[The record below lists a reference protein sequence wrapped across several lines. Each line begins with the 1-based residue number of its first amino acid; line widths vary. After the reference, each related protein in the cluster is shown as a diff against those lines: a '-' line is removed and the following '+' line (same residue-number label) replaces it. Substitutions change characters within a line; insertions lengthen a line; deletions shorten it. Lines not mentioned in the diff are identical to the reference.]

1 MSEPRSDKAELRR
14 QMRALRR
21 SIAPS
26 DQRTWSAAIAERLS
40 DHPIFQRASS
50 IHTFVGALEGEVETR
65 AVIDH
70 CLERGT
76 RVICPRVADDDAL
89 EHFALTTLD
98 ELIVSGMGLWEPDP
112 ARCDLVDGPRPD
124 VILVPG
130 LAFDEAGGRL
140 GLGRGYYDRFLAD
153 LTSTTIGL
161 AFEAQVLEQVPVS
174 ERDVALDWVVTERRT
189 LDSRKARA

>member
-21 SIAPS
+21 SIAPN

-50 IHTFVGALEGEVETR
+50 IHTFVGALEGEIETR

-70 CLERGT
+70 CLARGI
-76 RVICPRVADDDAL
+76 RVICPRVMDEDAL

-98 ELIVSGMGLWEPDP
+98 ELIVNGMGLWEPDP
-112 ARCDLVDGPRPD
+112 GRCELVDAPRPD
-124 VILVPG
+124 VVLVPG

-140 GLGRGYYDRFLAD
+140 GLGRGYYDRFLAG

-161 AFEAQVLEQVPVS
+161 AFEAQVVERVPVAKQ
-174 ERDVALDWVVTERRT
+174 DVALDWVITERRT
-189 LDSRKARA
+189 LDSRKADA

>member
-21 SIAPS
+21 SIAPN
-26 DQRTWSAAIAERLS
+26 DQRTWSVAIAERLS

-76 RVICPRVADDDAL
+76 RVICPRVAHGGAL

-98 ELIVSGMGLWEPDP
+98 ELIVSAMGLWEPDP
-112 ARCDLVDGPRPD
+112 GRCELVDEPRPD
-124 VILVPG
+124 VVLVPG

-140 GLGRGYYDRFLAD
+140 GLGRGYYDRFLAG
-153 LTSTTIGL
+153 LASTTIGL
-161 AFEAQVLEQVPVS
+161 AFEAQVVERIPVS
-174 ERDVALDWVVTERRT
+174 KRDVALDWVITERRT
-189 LDSRKARA
+189 LESRKARA

>member
-1 MSEPRSDKAELRR
+1 MTEPRSDKAELRR
-14 QMRALRR
+14 QMRASRR
-21 SIAPS
+21 SIAPN
-26 DQRTWSAAIAERLS
+26 DRRTWSAAIAERLS

-76 RVICPRVADDDAL
+76 RVICPRVVDDDAL

-112 ARCDLVDGPRPD
+112 TRCELVDSPRPD
-124 VILVPG
+124 VVLVPG
-130 LAFDEAGGRL
+130 LAFDEAGAQGRYRYL
-140 GLGRGYYDRFLAD
+140 QPLNAACTVLWQEI
-153 LTSTTIGL
+153 LTS
-161 AFEAQVLEQVPVS
+161 
-174 ERDVALDWVVTERRT
+174 
-189 LDSRKARA
+189 ARFMQTWMSG